1 MLEGA
6 QSIAQFVDAA
16 SAKVTLERTQ
26 VACVTR
32 GLSNYLIFCF
42 FRSKNAHP
50 HSFYLCRFRARS
62 NSSGHCYVRTYKERR
77 LKGLGITVTGAAT
90 PK

>member
-1 MLEGA
+1 MLKGA

-16 SAKVTLERTQ
+16 SAKVTLDRTQ

-42 FRSKNAHP
+42 FRSKNAQRHN
-50 HSFYLCRFRARS
+50 L
-62 NSSGHCYVRTYKERR
+62 
-77 LKGLGITVTGAAT
+77 LG
-90 PK
+90 